1 MYIHQVFNER
11 LLCARHHAQGW
22 AVVLHTVHMILL
34 APLELVL

>member
-1 MYIHQVFNER
+1 MYVHLVFIAH

-22 AVVLHTVHMILL
+22 AIVLHTVHMVP